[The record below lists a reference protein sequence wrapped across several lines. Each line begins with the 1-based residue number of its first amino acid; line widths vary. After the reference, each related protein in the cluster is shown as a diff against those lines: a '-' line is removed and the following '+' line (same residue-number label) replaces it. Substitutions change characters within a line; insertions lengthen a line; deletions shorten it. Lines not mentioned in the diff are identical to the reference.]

1 MLFYNLLYFQYNYF
15 HIKTSKKVSIV
26 GRYLI
31 LRYICVMLHTQKF
44 FYNICKLILIA
55 KKLKLRLTRKSIA
68 KRSLWLDCILHH
80 KGV

>member
-1 MLFYNLLYFQYNYF
+1 MRLYNLLYFQNNYF
-15 HIKTSKKVSIV
+15 HIETSKKVLIV
-26 GRYLI
+26 GKYLI
-31 LRYICVMLHTQKF
+31 LQYICVMLYTQKF

-55 KKLKLRLTRKSIA
+55 KKLELRLTRKSIA